1 MSGLTELSGWGLY
14 PRSRTTLLEPETVD
28 GLRAA
33 LRASGT
39 IARGLGRSYGDAAMN
54 HERTVVGMTR
64 FDRVLSFDERSGVV
78 RCEAGVSLSQLIG
91 SFASKG
97 WFPLITP
104 GTRHVTVG
112 GCIAND
118 VHGKAHHAQG
128 SFLESVLSLR
138 LLLASG
144 EVVEASRTER
154 PELFLG
160 CFGGMGLL
168 GVIVDAT
175 LQLRRVTTT
184 WFRQRAFV
192 ADSLE
197 ALLEV
202 MAEQDAVFP
211 YSVANIDP
219 LATGQ
224 RLGRGVLTA
233 GDHASFEELP
243 RKLVA
248 QALKLGG
255 ASLLNVPLE
264 LPSFTINPLT
274 LRALHAVIK
283 QVLARGAEFG
293 HADQFFYP
301 LDALS
306 NWNRGYGPAGFTQY
320 QFVIPRVDGVK
331 TLKEILAAIMDA
343 GSLPA
348 LNVLKR
354 LGPGNAAPLSF
365 PADGYTLAIDFPIR
379 EGTRALTQRL
389 DAIVAHAGGRIY
401 LGKDAF
407 LEPASFN
414 RMYPRHGEWR
424 ELKARVDPRGLFQ
437 SDLSRRVGLTD

>member
-1 MSGLTELSGWGLY
+1 VKTELSGWGLY
-14 PRSRTTLLEPETVD
+14 PRSNATLSEPETIGGVK
-28 GLRAA
+28 AA
-33 LRASGT
+33 LFDSGV
-39 IARGLGRSYGDAAMN
+39 IARGLGRSYGDPAMN
-54 HERTVVGMTR
+54 AGRTVVGMTR
-64 FDRVLSFDERSGVV
+64 LDRVLSFDAATGVV
-78 RCEAGVSLSQLIG
+78 RCEAGVSLSQLIDA
-91 SFASKG
+91 FAPRG

-128 SFLESVLSLR
+128 SFLESVTSLR
-138 LLLASG
+138 LMLASG
-144 EVVEASRTER
+144 EVVEASRTSN

-168 GVIVDAT
+168 GIVVEAT

-184 WFRQRAFV
+184 WFRQRAF
-192 ADSLE
+192 AANSLE

-219 LATGQ
+219 LATGKH
-224 RLGRGVLTA
+224 LGRGVLTA
-233 GDHASFEELP
+233 GDHASLEELP
-243 RKLVA
+243 RKLTA
-248 QALKLGG
+248 QALRSGG
-255 ASLLNVPLE
+255 AHLIDVPVE
-264 LPSFTINPLT
+264 LPAFTINPLT

-283 QVLARGAEFG
+283 QVLVRGAPFV

-301 LDALS
+301 LDALGH
-306 NWNRGYGPAGFTQY
+306 WNRGYGPRGFTQY
-320 QFVIPRVDGVK
+320 QFVIPKADGAK
-331 TLKEILAAIMDA
+331 TLKRLLVAITEA

-365 PADGYTLAIDFPIR
+365 PIDGYTLAIDFPIR
-379 EGTRALTQRL
+379 DGTRALTQQL
-389 DAIVAHAGGRIY
+389 DAMVLDAGGRIY

-407 LEPASFN
+407 LEPASFE
-414 RMYPRHGEWR
+414 RMYPRHGAWR
-424 ELKARVDPRGLFQ
+424 ALKASVDPRGVFQ
-437 SDLSRRVGLTD
+437 SDLSRRIGLSVD